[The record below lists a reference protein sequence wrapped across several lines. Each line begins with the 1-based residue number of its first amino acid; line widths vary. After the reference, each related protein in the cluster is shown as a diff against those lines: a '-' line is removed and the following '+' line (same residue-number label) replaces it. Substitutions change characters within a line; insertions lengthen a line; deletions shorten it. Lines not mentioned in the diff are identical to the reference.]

1 MDRYVTPEQLVQVAG
16 KWQACRAAVAV
27 EQASLWMLEPAT
39 CSHCDPV
46 SASPADVAEAAPS
59 PSPQGGSGS
68 KKASKK
74 KKKQELKD
82 VGSPV
87 TAAAVLTLPPARG
100 FVEVCGIELACSQDP
115 DARDATAAASTS
127 GRAMMTPGG
136 SRSSSAAAPLQQQQQ
151 QPPFVAVPSARRNL
165 EACSLALCAGRPL
178 LMEGPPGSGKT
189 RLVDQ
194 VWGVECGPGVECVPS
209 CWARFGRSCF
219 P

>member
-16 KWQACRAAVAV
+16 KWQACRAAVAI

-39 CSHCDPV
+39 CSHCDSATT
-46 SASPADVAEAAPS
+46 SASVAFPADVAEAAPS
-59 PSPQGGSGS
+59 PSPQAGSGS

-74 KKKQELKD
+74 KKKQEQG
-82 VGSPV
+82 VESPV
-87 TAAAVLTLPPARG
+87 PAAAVLTLPPARG

-136 SRSSSAAAPLQQQQQ
+136 SRTSSAAAPLQQQQQ
-151 QPPFVAVPSARRNL
+151 QPLFVAVPSARRNL
-165 EACSLALCAGRPL
+165 EACSLVLCAGRPL

-194 VWGVECGPGVECVPS
+194 VWSVECGPS
-209 CWARFGRSCF
+209 CLSWFYESCS